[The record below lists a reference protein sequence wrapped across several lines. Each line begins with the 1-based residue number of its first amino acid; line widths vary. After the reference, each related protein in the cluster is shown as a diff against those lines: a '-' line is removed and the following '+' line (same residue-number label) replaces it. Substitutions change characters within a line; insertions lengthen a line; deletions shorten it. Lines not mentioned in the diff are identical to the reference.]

1 MERKTLHTAKA
12 LLITITALLAACGS
26 TSPPA
31 TALGSATAQTGYFN
45 YSSSSPKTYY
55 NGGESYVF
63 ATISSAGGAKVTAKA
78 SEKVEVGD
86 TLTPGMV
93 QTQTSN
99 YTVSGCR
106 DAIPGSQVRICFT
119 EGNDI
124 SAQILSVFL
133 PDILTSL
140 RGFIGDPGQVDIVIT
155 DPSTN
160 KYGGEYD
167 PITHTAVITTPQAG
181 PWTNIFVA
189 EAAAHELTHAAYFG
203 IRGRIDP
210 VWLNEALATYAE
222 TLAFNTPRQ
231 DPFDGGDLAMP
242 PTTAGGYARVQ
253 STSLFLHELSPTWT
267 PEVLRRALTSSD
279 PVQSLTGL
287 DMSAFC
293 RLYWRHN
300 QALLPAVSSGPRLLA
315 PHEAISITGRIS
327 VTQQLEAL

>member
-1 MERKTLHTAKA
+1 MEKKTLHTAKA

-26 TSPPA
+26 TSPPEPQGLRNGS
-31 TALGSATAQTGYFN
+31 TAYFN

-55 NGGESYVF
+55 NAGETYVF
-63 ATISSAGGAKVTAKA
+63 ATISSAVGAKTTAKTA
-78 SEKVEVGD
+78 EKIEVGD
-86 TLTPGMV
+86 ILTPGMV
-93 QTQTSN
+93 QVQSAN
-99 YTVSGCR
+99 YTISGCK
-106 DAIPGSQVRICFT
+106 DGIPGSQVRVCYT
-119 EGNDI
+119 AGNAFP
-124 SAQILSVFL
+124 AQVLSSFL
-133 PDILTSL
+133 PDILNAL

-167 PITHTAVITTPQAG
+167 PPTHTAVITMPE
-181 PWTNIFVA
+181 PSSWTYILIA

-210 VWLNEALATYAE
+210 IWLNEGLATYAE

-231 DPFDGGDLAMP
+231 DAFDGGDLSMT

-267 PEVLRRALTSSD
+267 PEVLRQALTSSD

-287 DMSAFC
+287 DMSTFC

-300 QALLPAVSSGPRLLA
+300 QSLLPAVASGTRLLA
-315 PHEAISITGRIS
+315 PHEAISISGRIS
-327 VTQQLEAL
+327 VTRQLETL